1 MKIRFFAMISF
12 VTIKF
17 DVPIYVMIVVI
28 ISHVFEPILLY
39 ICV

>member
-1 MKIRFFAMISF
+1 MKIRIFAMISF

-17 DVPIYVMIVVI
+17 DAQIYVMIVVI
-28 ISHVFEPILLY
+28 ISHVLEPILLY